1 MTLKLNSGRQEAI
14 VAYVDISAGDLVN
27 GVASKAIEL
36 PAGAVVISGGVVVK
50 TAFNT
55 ATSATLKVGD
65 KADDDRY
72 TAAAVDLKTAA
83 VTALSLTGYTN
94 KVGES
99 LQVTLTEVG
108 AAATLG
114 KVRVHVSYYVEGRAA
129 FSQG

>member
-14 VAYVDISAGDLVN
+14 VAYVDISAGDLVS
-27 GVASKAIEL
+27 GVATKAIEL
-36 PAGAVVISGGVVVK
+36 PSGAVVTGGSVVVK

-72 TAAAVDLKTAA
+72 TAAPVDLKAA
-83 VTALSLTGYTN
+83 ALTALTMTGYKHN
-94 KVGES
+94 VGES
-99 LQVTLTEVG
+99 LQVTLTETG
-108 AAATLG
+108 TAATAG
-114 KVRVHVSYYVEGRAA
+114 KVRVQISYYVEGRAA